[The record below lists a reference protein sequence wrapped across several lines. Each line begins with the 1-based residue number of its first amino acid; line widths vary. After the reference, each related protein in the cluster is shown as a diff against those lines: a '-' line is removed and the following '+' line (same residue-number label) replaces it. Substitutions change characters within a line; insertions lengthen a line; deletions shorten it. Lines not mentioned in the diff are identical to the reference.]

1 TALREAPPAPEPPR
15 SLHARLMEMAAV
27 ASPAGVREPDSAQS
41 PTFRDARRIGWRAAR
56 IGWRMSRTHHRH
68 EPRGSTMA
76 NMTTNKKALVT
87 AVAVAI
93 VAVAV
98 GVAYMG
104 DMFPH
109 GANEMAAATIAPAHR
124 YEASQVSS
132 GDLQLGNQDAAK
144 FVQTDVYQKI
154 INDPA
159 MLTLLRSDAFR
170 NALANSEM
178 RTALSNSDALR
189 TALERSDA
197 FRASLQNS
205 DAFRAALEHNDAF
218 RNALANND
226 ALRASLQHNA
236 AFLSAM
242 QRNAAFRNAL
252 QSSDAFRSALEHN
265 DAFLQALA
273 RNDAFRASL
282 Q

>member
-1 TALREAPPAPEPPR
+1 MIAPLEMAWLHAELDHDLDSTAHARLQAALDHSPELRAARAELLELDAALREAPPAAEPPR
-15 SLHARLMEMAAV
+15 SLHARLVEMAAA
-27 ASPAGVREPDSAQS
+27 ASCHGVQEPDSTQP
-41 PTFRDARRIGWRAAR
+41 PTFRGARRIGWRAAR

-68 EPRGSTMA
+68 ESRGSTMT
-76 NMTTNKKALVT
+76 NMTTKKKALVT

-124 YEASQVSS
+124 YEASQVKS

-144 FVQTDVYQKI
+144 FVQTDAYQKI

-170 NALANSEM
+170 NALANSELRSAM
-178 RTALSNSDALR
+178 ANSDALR
-189 TALERSDA
+189 S
-197 FRASLQNS
+197 
-205 DAFRAALEHNDAF
+205 
-218 RNALANND
+218 
-226 ALRASLQHNA
+226 
-236 AFLSAM
+236 
-242 QRNAAFRNAL
+242 AL
-252 QSSDAFRSALEHN
+252 QSIP
-265 DAFLQALA
+265 
-273 RNDAFRASL
+273 ASSKPTASPPTPTAAPTSESSSTS
-282 Q
+282 